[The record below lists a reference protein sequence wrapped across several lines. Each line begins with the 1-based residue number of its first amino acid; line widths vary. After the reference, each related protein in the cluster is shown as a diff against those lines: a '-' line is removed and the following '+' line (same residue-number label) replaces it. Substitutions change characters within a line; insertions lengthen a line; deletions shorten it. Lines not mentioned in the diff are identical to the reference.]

1 MIWCVLTNGYIQVTI
16 TTARDPD
23 HHFSGSRIVF
33 IIVPSIS
40 DFPCLGLGN
49 HWFAYYHFRLD
60 LSFLEFH
67 MKKWPYRPSV
77 RFLFYLNTQFE
88 CHWILPWLSLI
99 LYSALSTHCCIM
111 LYYNLFLQ
119 ILILLTKLYDP
130 WGQDH
135 CFYSGI
141 FKVYHKRVEHSRC
154 LVVNIISQKKIP
166 VNKYIILVFI
176 IIIIPNHNLSWY
188 FI

>member
-1 MIWCVLTNGYIQVTI
+1 MIWCVLTNVYIQVTI

-23 HHFSGSRIVF
+23 HHFSGSHIVY
-33 IIVPSIS
+33 IVVPVGLWFPS
-40 DFPCLGLGN
+40 LGLGN

-77 RFLFYLNTQFE
+77 RFYSTSTLNLDIAEPFLDFL
-88 CHWILPWLSLI
+88 WFFI
-99 LYSALSTHCCIM
+99 LYSALCTHCCIM
-111 LYYNLFLQ
+111 LYYNLFLH
-119 ILILLTKLYDP
+119 ILIVLTKLYDP

-154 LVVNIISQKKIP
+154 LVVNIISQKK
-166 VNKYIILVFI
+166 
-176 IIIIPNHNLSWY
+176 SQ
-188 FI
+188 

>member
-1 MIWCVLTNGYIQVTI
+1 MIWCVLTNVCIQVTI

-23 HHFSGSRIVF
+23 HHFSGSCIHNSPV
-33 IIVPSIS
+33 
-40 DFPCLGLGN
+40 DLWFPCLGLGN

-77 RFLFYLNTQFE
+77 RFLFYLNTQFGY
-88 CHWILPWLSLI
+88 HWILPWLSLI
-99 LYSALSTHCCIM
+99 LYSALSTRCIM
-111 LYYNLFLQ
+111 LYYNLFLH
-119 ILILLTKLYDP
+119 ILIVLTKLYDA

-154 LVVNIISQKKIP
+154 CEYYISKKNP
-166 VNKYIILVFI
+166 SK
-176 IIIIPNHNLSWY
+176 
-188 FI
+188 